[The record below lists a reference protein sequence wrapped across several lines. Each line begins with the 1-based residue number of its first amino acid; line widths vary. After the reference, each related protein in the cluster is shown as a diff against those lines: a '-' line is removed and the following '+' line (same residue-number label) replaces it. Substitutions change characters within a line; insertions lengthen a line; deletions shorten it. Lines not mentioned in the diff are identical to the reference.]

1 MTFNLNRRHAVL
13 VGAGTLAAAAGVGVG
28 FYRYSAS
35 ALSPDAIQTLWSA
48 EFDTPSGERLAMSA
62 FQGKPLVLNFWA
74 TWCPPCVE
82 EMPLIEAFYQQNY
95 SKGWQ
100 VVGLAIDQPSR
111 VRHFLS
117 QASITYPI
125 ALAGMNGSELGQKL
139 GNSQG
144 SLPFTL
150 VLNAHGDVIQ
160 QKLGKLGAE
169 EIKNWAS

>member
-1 MTFNLNRRHAVL
+1 MTFNLNRRQAVL
-13 VGAGTLAAAAGVGVG
+13 VGAGALAAAAGVGVG
-28 FYRYSAS
+28 LYRYSAS
-35 ALSPDAIQTLWSA
+35 ALSPDAIQVLWSA
-48 EFDTPSGERLAMSA
+48 EFDTPSGERLAMSG

-82 EMPLIEAFYQQNY
+82 EMPLIEAFYQQNQ

-100 VVGLAIDQPSR
+100 VVGLAVDQPSR

-117 QASITYPI
+117 QASISYPI
-125 ALAGMNGSELGQKL
+125 GLAGMNGTELGQKL

-150 VLNAHGDVIQ
+150 VLNAQGDVIQ
-160 QKLGKLGAE
+160 QKLGKLSAE

>member
-1 MTFNLNRRHAVL
+1 MTFTVNRRHAMY
-13 VGAGTLAAAAGVGVG
+13 VGVAAAAAALGLGVGLR
-28 FYRYSAS
+28 RYATS
-35 ALSPDAIQTLWSA
+35 ALSPDALQVLWSA
-48 EFDTPSGERLAMSA
+48 EFETPAGERLAMSQ

-82 EMPLIEAFYQQNY
+82 EMPLIESFYQQNA

-100 VVGLAIDQPSR
+100 VVGLAVDQPSR

-125 ALAGMNGSELGQKL
+125 GLAGLSGSELGQKL
-139 GNSQG
+139 GNGQA

-150 VLNAHGDVIQ
+150 VLDAQGGVIQ
-160 QKLGKLGAE
+160 QKLGKLNAE
-169 EIKNWAS
+169 EVKNWAS

>member
-1 MTFNLNRRHAVL
+1 MTFNLNRRRAVL
-13 VGAGTLAAAAGVGVG
+13 VGAGALAAAAGAGVG
-28 FYRYSAS
+28 FYRYSTS
-35 ALSPDAIQTLWSA
+35 ALSPDAMKALWGA
-48 EFDTPSGERLAMSA
+48 EFDTPSGERLAMSD

-82 EMPLIEAFYQQNY
+82 EMPLIEAFYQQNQ

-117 QASITYPI
+117 QASISYPI
-125 ALAGMNGSELGQKL
+125 GLAGMSGTELGQKL
-139 GNSQG
+139 GNSQA

-150 VLNAHGDVIQ
+150 VLDAQGGVIL
-160 QKLGKLGAE
+160 QKLGKLSAE
-169 EIKNWAS
+169 EVKNWAS

>member
-1 MTFNLNRRHAVL
+1 MY
-13 VGAGTLAAAAGVGVG
+13 VGVAAAAAAVGLGVGLR
-28 FYRYSAS
+28 RYATS
-35 ALSPDAIQTLWSA
+35 ALSPDALQVLWAS
-48 EFDTPSGERLAMSA
+48 EFETPAGERLAMSQ

-82 EMPLIEAFYQQNY
+82 EMPLIESFYQQNA

-100 VVGLAIDQPSR
+100 VVGLAVDQPSR

-125 ALAGMNGSELGQKL
+125 GLAGMNGSELGQTL
-139 GNSQG
+139 GNSQA

-150 VLNAHGDVIQ
+150 VLDAQGGVIQ
-160 QKLGKLGAE
+160 QKLGKLTAE
-169 EIKNWAS
+169 EVKNWAS

>member
-1 MTFNLNRRHAVL
+1 MTFNVNRRHVMY
-13 VGAGTLAAAAGVGVG
+13 VGAAAAAAAAGFGVG
-28 FYRYSAS
+28 LRRHQA
-35 ALSPDAIQTLWSA
+35 AVLSPDALQTLWAA
-48 EFDTPSGERLAMSA
+48 EFDTPSGERLAMSS

-82 EMPLIEAFYQQNY
+82 EMPLIEAFYQQNK

-100 VVGLAIDQPSR
+100 VVGLAVDQPSR

-117 QASITYPI
+117 QASISYPI
-125 ALAGMNGSELGQKL
+125 GLAGMNGTELGQKL

-150 VLNAHGDVIQ
+150 VLNAQGDVIQ
-160 QKLGKLGAE
+160 QKLGKLSLE
-169 EIKNWAS
+169 EVQNWAS